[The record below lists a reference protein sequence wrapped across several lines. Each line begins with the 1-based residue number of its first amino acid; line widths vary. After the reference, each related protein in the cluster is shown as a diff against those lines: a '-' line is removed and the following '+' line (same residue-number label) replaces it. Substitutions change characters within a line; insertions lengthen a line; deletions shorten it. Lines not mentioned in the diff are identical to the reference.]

1 MSGIEKNAAAA
12 RPWLS
17 TKEMA
22 YCALFAVLTGVG
34 ANIRIPLP
42 YVPLTLQ
49 TLLVLMGGLLLG
61 ARRASVAMAMYMLL
75 GLLGLPVFAGGGG
88 FHSLLSPSFGF
99 IVGFIPAGW
108 LTGRVCEIL
117 KMRGE
122 SFRDTAVR
130 LLACFAGMVAYDLV
144 GCAWLY
150 FNLNIIVGR
159 AMTVG
164 QTLSAGLF
172 PFLVTDV
179 IKLAVAVII
188 GGAISNRLAKH
199 GWRPFENN
207 R

>member
-1 MSGIEKNAAAA
+1 MSGIEKNQSAV
-12 RPWLS
+12 RHWLS
-17 TKEMA
+17 TKEMS

-34 ANIRIPLP
+34 ANIRIPFP

-75 GLLGLPVFAGGGG
+75 GLLGVPVFAGGGG

-99 IVGFIPAGW
+99 IVGFIPAAW
-108 LTGRVCEIL
+108 LTWRLCEAL
-117 KMRGE
+117 NPKRRPL
-122 SFRDTAVR
+122 RDTAVR
-130 LLACFAGMVAYDLV
+130 ALACLSGMAVYNLV

-150 FNLNIIVGR
+150 FNLNFIAGR